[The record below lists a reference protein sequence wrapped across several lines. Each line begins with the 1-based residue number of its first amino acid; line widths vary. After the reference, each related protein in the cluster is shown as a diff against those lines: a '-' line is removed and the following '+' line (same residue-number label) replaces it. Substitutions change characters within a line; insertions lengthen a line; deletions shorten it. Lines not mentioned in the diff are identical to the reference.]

1 MQILYI
7 IGNGFDLN
15 LKLETSYQHFYEYYK
30 GIQSENPIIA
40 KLKQDISDKSY
51 ETWAD
56 LELGLGKYTEE
67 LSSTNDLEEI
77 LTDIINELSKHL
89 HSQEKSFDITRFD
102 RDKFIQDI
110 QNPFNY
116 LEKGYREIFE
126 NYVHKSDWHINAIS
140 FNYTTV
146 FDRLIGLNNQDYLDI
161 GKNIANHVNYFGKI
175 EHIHGYTD
183 DRMVLGVNDI
193 EQISN
198 KDFHNDYDAKTVLI
212 KNEYNTVMQHKI
224 EKVCENYINKA
235 NLICIFGSSIG
246 DTDNIWWKQILDR
259 VLTSYCKLII
269 FHYEGKYFAKN
280 LINRKFKT
288 EMQIKNKIIS
298 KFDFSDDEKTILN
311 NNIFVAVD
319 TEMFSIKKKPT
330 TQHIA
335 PPSIT

>member
-15 LKLETSYQHFYEYYK
+15 LELKTSYQHFYEYYK
-30 GIQSENPIIA
+30 GIPSENTIVK
-40 KLKQDISDKSY
+40 KLKQDILSKSY

-67 LSSTNDLEEI
+67 LDSANELEEI

-89 HSQEKSFDITRFD
+89 QSQEKAFDITKFD

-116 LEKGYREIFE
+116 FEKGYKEIFE
-126 NYVHKSDWHINAIS
+126 NYVHNSDWYINAIS

-146 FDRLIGLNNQDYLDI
+146 FDKLIGINKQDFFDI
-161 GKNIANHVNYFGKI
+161 GKNITNRVNYFGKI

-183 DRMVLGVNDI
+183 DRMVLGVNGI
-193 EQISN
+193 EQIS
-198 KDFHNDYDAKTVLI
+198 KKSFHSDDDAKTVLI
-212 KNEYNTVMQHKI
+212 KNEYNTAMQHRV
-224 EKVCENYINKA
+224 EKVCENYINEA
-235 NLICIFGSSIG
+235 HLICIFGSSIG
-246 DTDNIWWKQILDR
+246 DTDNIWWKKILDR
-259 VLTSYCKLII
+259 VLTDYCKLII
-269 FHYEGKYFAKN
+269 FHHEGKHFAKN

-288 EMQIKNKIIS
+288 EKQIKNKIIS

-319 TEMFSIKKKPT
+319 TEMFNINKNPT
-330 TQHIA
+330 IQHIA
-335 PPSIT
+335 PLSIT